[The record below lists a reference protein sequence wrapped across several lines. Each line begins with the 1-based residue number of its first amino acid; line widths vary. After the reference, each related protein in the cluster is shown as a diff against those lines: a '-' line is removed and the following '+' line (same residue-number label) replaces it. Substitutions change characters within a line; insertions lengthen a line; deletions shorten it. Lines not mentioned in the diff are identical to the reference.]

1 MGYVGDIA
9 KVISGSAKN
18 IPDAIERTALKSGVK
33 AAAIGETQKLSEE
46 SIDAVSDAAYR
57 ATKYGIYGAAGLGA
71 AGAIYD
77 PETKETLASIL
88 DSAEINKRKYQL
100 EKNIMSNSAYKTA
113 RETILNK

>member
-33 AAAIGETQKLSEE
+33 AAAIGETQKLSAE

-71 AGAIYD
+71 AGAIYGMAS
-77 PETKETLASIL
+77 PEQSVVGGTASGAGLGIIGGASIGAIAAGIAK
-88 DSAEINKRKYQL
+88 STRG
-100 EKNIMSNSAYKTA
+100 
-113 RETILNK
+113 

>member
-1 MGYVGDIA
+1 MGYVGDIT

-33 AAAIGETQKLSEE
+33 AATIGEIQKLSEE

-71 AGAIYD
+71 AGAIYGMVS
-77 PETKETLASIL
+77 PEQSVVVGTASGAGLGTIGGASIGAIAAGIAK
-88 DSAEINKRKYQL
+88 STR
-100 EKNIMSNSAYKTA
+100 
-113 RETILNK
+113 